1 MTSEDAKEV
10 ARRFF
15 NDEYELGDERLW
27 IEPLKA
33 VMRKLLTDIFVAFSE
48 ETEWGAWEVG
58 LVLQSKNPD
67 GPQSWFSSYEMPID
81 ITITP
86 DDLISAFNVTASIWE
101 DEQEAL
107 REAIAKW
114 RAAVETLEEKFKR

>member
-15 NDEYELGDERLW
+15 DEYEFGNERVW
-27 IEPLKA
+27 IEPLRA
-33 VMRKLLTDIFVAFSE
+33 AWRKLLADIFVAFSE
-48 ETEWGAWEVG
+48 ETEWAAWEVG
-58 LVLQSKNPD
+58 LILQSKNPD

-86 DDLISAFNVTASIWE
+86 DDLISAFNVTASVWE
-101 DEQEAL
+101 DEEEGL

-114 RAAVETLEEKFKR
+114 RAAVETLEEKFKRD